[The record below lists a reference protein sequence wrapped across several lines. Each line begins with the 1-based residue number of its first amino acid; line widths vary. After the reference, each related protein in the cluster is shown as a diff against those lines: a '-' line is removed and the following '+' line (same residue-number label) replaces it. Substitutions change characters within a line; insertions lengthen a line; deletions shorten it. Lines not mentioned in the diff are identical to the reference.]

1 MRARRDRA
9 KAHLAVRNGPWKE
22 RANLTEESAGTSKRD
37 VYTLQRDSTSIPP
50 LNEAITGDAMDVDVD
65 SGTFQNY
72 KHGQG
77 ATNIFISHQETPDQ
91 RHSML
96 PPAADPLGPRLASS
110 ALNFGHDRSTRA
122 SRLPGRQTRNREMPP
137 PPTPPMAAERAPSRP
152 LMQHG
157 SQMPTNPPQ
166 TTIQY
171 STPDSGS
178 INRLSRKR
186 PPSPPSDV
194 SSPAKMLILSATSP
208 SPIINGK
215 MPRNSQLPPS
225 SQYGPNISANKS
237 RLPALGM
244 RRTTVLAGTSSQS
257 HAKTGGLSSTPATR
271 VTDRKAALQQRPRPF
286 TPPFSKTAATA
297 APLTMSASQ
306 RLLPKGPTI
315 LQEIGTSFGAEGDLE
330 RKSTI
335 SALPTPEMTPTQSQ
349 FSVSCLHP
357 PPVFKA
363 RNAGPDQHS
372 RQTML
377 SQPPTPAPQQ
387 DSSLAQA
394 QSDAQECDVVITEK
408 SCQDSDDTKA
418 QQRSS
423 SPFGNEDADTSFN
436 SSDYDIGIDADE
448 LEKACSMYD

>member
-1 MRARRDRA
+1 
-9 KAHLAVRNGPWKE
+9 
-22 RANLTEESAGTSKRD
+22 
-37 VYTLQRDSTSIPP
+37 
-50 LNEAITGDAMDVDVD
+50 MDVDVD
-65 SGTFQNY
+65 SGTSQTY

-77 ATNIFISHQETPDQ
+77 ATNILISHQETPDQRHSSQ

-122 SRLPGRQTRNREMPP
+122 NRLPGRQTRNREMPP
-137 PPTPPMAAERAPSRP
+137 PPTPPMAAERGPSRP
-152 LMQHG
+152 PMQHG
-157 SQMPTNPPQ
+157 SETPTNPPQ
-166 TTIQY
+166 STMQY

-225 SQYGPNISANKS
+225 SQYGPNTSANKA

-244 RRTTVLAGTSSQS
+244 RRTTVLTGTSSQS
-257 HAKTGGLSSTPATR
+257 HAKTGGLSSTPAAR
-271 VTDRKAALQQRPRPF
+271 VANRKTALQQRPRPF
-286 TPPFSKTAATA
+286 TPPSSKTAATA
-297 APLTMSASQ
+297 TPLTMSASQ

-315 LQEIGTSFGAEGDLE
+315 PREIGTSFGAEGDLV

-335 SALPTPEMTPTQSQ
+335 SALPTPETTPTQSQ

-357 PPVFKA
+357 PPAFNA
-363 RNAGPDQHS
+363 RNAGPDQHP
-372 RQTML
+372 RQPML
-377 SQPPTPAPQQ
+377 SQPPTPPAPAPQQ

-394 QSDAQECDVVITEK
+394 RSDAQECDVVITEET
-408 SCQDSDDTKA
+408 CQDNDDTKV